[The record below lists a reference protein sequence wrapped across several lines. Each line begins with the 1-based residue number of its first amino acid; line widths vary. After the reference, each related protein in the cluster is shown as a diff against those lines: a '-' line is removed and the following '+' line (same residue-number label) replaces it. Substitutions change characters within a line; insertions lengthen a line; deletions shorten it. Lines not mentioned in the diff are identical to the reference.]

1 MKTIWMQE
9 IDAILAKGIWLGNIG
24 VNNWALSRESALT
37 VLGELHEMGVTVLGG
52 DVYAS
57 TGKVL
62 GPTRDNWYFEP
73 SSMSCEETTLEASIA
88 KSKNYINNY
97 HSDTKEVYF
106 ALIPKCA
113 D

>member
-1 MKTIWMQE
+1 MKTIWE
-9 IDAILAKGIWLGNIG
+9 PKIDVILAKGTWLGNIG
-24 VNNWALSRESALT
+24 VNNWALSREIALK

-52 DVYAS
+52 DVYTS

-62 GPTRDNWYFEP
+62 CPTRDNWYFEP
-73 SSMSCEETTLEASIA
+73 NPMSCKEAKLEASIT

-97 HSDTKEVYF
+97 HYGAKEVYF
-106 ALIPKCA
+106 ALIPECA